1 MNKKATKALYR
12 AGDIV
17 VKRTEADY
25 RNAPTYVVITNQQP
39 HEQYVSLSRDDM
51 DYMLREDFIEP
62 YGAREVCST
71 K

>member
-1 MNKKATKALYR
+1 MSRKATKALYR
-12 AGDIV
+12 AGDLV
-17 VKRTEADY
+17 VKRSEATW
-25 RNAPTYVVITNQQP
+25 RNAPTYVVIANQQP
-39 HEQYVSLSRDDM
+39 HEQYIFLSRDDM